1 MLIDTLT
8 FLFVGGVF
16 WWSLVDI
23 RRGQRT
29 MQASLE
35 RIATIQRDIAQFLG
49 TDRR

>member
-1 MLIDTLT
+1 MIIDTLT
-8 FLFVGGVF
+8 FLFVSGIC

-35 RIATIQRDIAQFLG
+35 RITDIQREIAHFLG

>member
-8 FLFVGGVF
+8 FLFVGGIL

-29 MQASLE
+29 MQSSLE
-35 RIATIQRDIAQFLG
+35 RIADMQRDVARFLG
-49 TDRR
+49 ADRR

>member
-1 MLIDTLT
+1 MILDTLT
-8 FLFVGGVF
+8 FLLVCGVL
-16 WWSLVDI
+16 WWSLIDI

-35 RIATIQRDIAQFLG
+35 RIADMQREVARLLG